1 MKYLL
6 FVFLFVSQSVFGGI
20 VDPTYDDFFK
30 MLFGDDG
37 EILYDEDGKPIDWP
51 EKRLQAFLNSILKP
65 AFKIEVLSLEYK
77 NVGKQPDVVNGKKLV
92 FDIFTSCECR
102 YLDGAKGKRMD
113 EGLTTSDVLDV
124 FGEKNIDTFKIDIEM
139 QKGKF
144 KNYEARTIFYGNVIN
159 VKHSRAAKRYVEQ
172 PKTMVISILDGV
184 LSGYKGKAIFYIGPC
199 VKDILNFDPEKSEV
213 KDGDLV
219 QLSPIQLFVQLPV
232 FCEKVANKENGRYV
246 RAIKDFNSTVTNKEN
261 ENDYTTNEWLLL
273 LGSRRLC
280 CDWNTTIGK
289 EGKYEVNTAFFS
301 NNEVKNS
308 ISVLQKVND
317 AFYQSI
323 IAKYQYDLQQE
334 MEQQRATELLKKRNK
349 KLKNENAQMANEIAQ
364 LRKQLAKRSQHG
376 PRKIIKQSV
385 QKGKV
390 TNSSKFTHKKKLRFF
405 QDSTKK

>member
-6 FVFLFVSQSVFGGI
+6 FVFLFIGQSVFGGI
-20 VDPTYDDFFK
+20 VDPTYDEFFK
-30 MLFGDDG
+30 ILFGDDG
-37 EILYDEDGKPIDWP
+37 EILYDEEGNPIDWP
-51 EKRLQAFLNSILKP
+51 AKRLQAFLNSILKP

-77 NVGKQPDVVNGKKLV
+77 NVEKQPDVVNGKKLV

-102 YLDGAKGKRMD
+102 YLDGAKGKCMD

-139 QKGKF
+139 QKGNF
-144 KNYEARTIFYGNVIN
+144 KDYEARTIFYGNVIN
-159 VKHSRAAKRYVEQ
+159 VKHSRAAKGYAKQ
-172 PKTMVISILDGV
+172 PKSMVISILDGV
-184 LSGYKGKAIFYIGPC
+184 LNAFKGKAIFYIGPC
-199 VKDILNFDPEKSEV
+199 VKDVLNFDPEKSEA

-232 FCEKVANKENGRYV
+232 FCEKVAKKENGRYV

-273 LGSRRLC
+273 LGSRRFC

-289 EGKYEVNTAFFS
+289 EGRYEVNTAFFS

-308 ISVLQKVND
+308 ISVLQRVND

-323 IAKYQYDLQQE
+323 MEKYQYDLQRELERQW
-334 MEQQRATELLKKRNK
+334 ATEALRKRNA
-349 KLKNENAQMANEIAQ
+349 KLESEIAQ